1 MDLSIKSEENLAF
14 MVESIKEKMQVINS
28 GMIKPE
34 SFDLSSYE
42 DIHEIYVMLNKKQ
55 SLSVAEMQAILAELG
70 KLRAS

>member
-1 MDLSIKSEENLAF
+1 MDLTIKSEENLTY

-34 SFDLSSYE
+34 SFDLSSYD
-42 DIHEIYVMLNKKQ
+42 DIYEIYVMLNKKQ

>member
-1 MDLSIKSEENLAF
+1 MDLTNKSEENLAY

-34 SFDLSSYE
+34 SFDLSSYD
-42 DIHEIYVMLNKKQ
+42 DIYEIYVMLNKKE

>member
-1 MDLSIKSEENLAF
+1 MDLTIKSEENLAF
-14 MVESIKEKMQVINS
+14 MVESIKEKMQVINA

-34 SFDLSSYE
+34 SFNLSSYD

-70 KLRAS
+70 KMRAS

>member
-34 SFDLSSYE
+34 AFDLSSYE

>member
-1 MDLSIKSEENLAF
+1 MDLTIKSEENLAY

-34 SFDLSSYE
+34 SFDLSSYD
-42 DIHEIYVMLNKKQ
+42 DIYEIYVMLNKKQ

>member
-1 MDLSIKSEENLAF
+1 MDLTNKSEENLAY

-34 SFDLSSYE
+34 SFDLSSYD
-42 DIHEIYVMLNKKQ
+42 DIYEIYVMLNKKQ

>member
-1 MDLSIKSEENLAF
+1 MDLTIKSEENLAF

-34 SFDLSSYE
+34 AFDLSSYE

-70 KLRAS
+70 KLRSS

>member
-1 MDLSIKSEENLAF
+1 MDLSIKSQENLAF

-34 SFDLSSYE
+34 SYDLSSYE
-42 DIHEIYVMLNKKQ
+42 EIHEIYVMLNKKQ

>member
-1 MDLSIKSEENLAF
+1 MDLTIKSEENLAY

-34 SFDLSSYE
+34 SFELSSYD
-42 DIHEIYVMLNKKQ
+42 DIYEIYVMLNKKQ